1 MTGRYGLLGEHLGH
15 SFSPQIHA
23 VLGCPD
29 YGLYEV
35 EPEKLAEFLE
45 TTPLLGMNVTI
56 PYKKAVVPLCSALS
70 PAAKRI
76 GSVNTLRRTPEGWY
90 GDNTDYA
97 GFRYMLSSLGFDPA
111 GEKMVVFGTG
121 GASVTACAVLR
132 DLGAAEVTAVSRSGP
147 ENYGNLDRHRDARLV
162 VNATPVGMY
171 PDNGRAAA
179 SLRSFPECRAVL
191 DLIYNPARTA
201 LLLEAEELGIPCR
214 NGLGMLAAQAHGS
227 EEVFLGRSLPEVLIK
242 TAADSVRRTTEN
254 LILIGMPG
262 CGKTRLGKLLAKELG
277 RPFLDADEVLTREAG
292 RSPAEIIR
300 QDGEAAFRDLETG
313 VLAELGKGSGAVI
326 ATGGGCVVR
335 PENRNLLRQ
344 NGRVFWLRR
353 DLSKLPVTDRPLSQS
368 VGPEELYRRRKD
380 LYAAFADH
388 RVENNGSPKT
398 AVKEILEIWEKNC

>member
-1 MTGRYGLLGEHLGH
+1 MTDRFGLLGEHLGH

-45 TTPLLGMNVTI
+45 TTPLRGMNVTI

-97 GFRYMLSSLGFDPA
+97 GFRYMLSSLGFNPA
-111 GEKMVVFGTG
+111 GEKAVVFGTG

-227 EEVFLGRSLPEVLIK
+227 EEVFLGRSLPEELIK

-353 DLSKLPVTDRPLSQS
+353 DLSRLPVSDRPLSQS

-388 RVENNGSPKT
+388 RVENNGSAKT
-398 AVKEILEIWEKNC
+398 AVKEILELWEKNC

>member
-1 MTGRYGLLGEHLGH
+1 MKARFGLLGEHLGH

-35 EPEKLAEFLE
+35 EPDKLEEFLE

-56 PYKKAVVPLCSALS
+56 PYKKAVVPLCASLS
-70 PAAKRI
+70 PAARRI
-76 GSVNTLRRTPEGWY
+76 GSVNTLRRTRSGWY

-97 GFRYMLSSLGFDPA
+97 GFGYMLSSVGFDPR
-111 GEKMVVFGTG
+111 GEKAVVFGTG
-121 GASVTACAVLR
+121 GAGVTVCAVLR
-132 DLGAAEVTAVSRSGP
+132 DLGAAEVTPISRTGP
-147 ENYGNLDRHRDARLV
+147 ENYGSLDRHRDARLV

-171 PDNGRAAA
+171 PENGRAAA
-179 SLRSFPECRAVL
+179 SLQSFPECRAAL

-201 LLLEAEELGIPCR
+201 LLLEAEKLGIPCR

-227 EEVFLGRSLPEVLIK
+227 EEVFLDRSLPKELIEK
-242 TAADSVRRTTEN
+242 AAGSVGKTTEN

-262 CGKTRLGKLLAKELG
+262 CGKTRLGKLLARELG
-277 RPFLDADEVLTREAG
+277 RPFLDADAVLAEKAG
-292 RSPAEIIR
+292 RSPEEIIR
-300 QDGEAAFRDLETG
+300 QDGEEAFRELETR

-335 PENRNLLRQ
+335 EANRDLLRQ
-344 NGRVFWLRR
+344 NGRVFWVRR
-353 DLSKLPVTDRPLSQS
+353 ELSKLPVSNRPLSQS
-368 VGPEELYRRRKD
+368 IGPEELYRRRKD

-388 RVENNGSPKT
+388 RIENNGSPK
-398 AVKEILEIWEKNC
+398 AAAKEILEKWERSF

>member
-1 MTGRYGLLGEHLGH
+1 MTNRFGLLGEHLGH

-35 EPEKLAEFLE
+35 APEKLAEFLE

-56 PYKKAVVPLCSALS
+56 PYKKAVVPLCAALS
-70 PAAKRI
+70 PAAERI
-76 GSVNTLRRTPEGWY
+76 GSVNTLRRTSEGWY

-111 GEKMVVFGTG
+111 GEKAVVFGTG

-132 DLGAAEVTAVSRSGP
+132 DLGAAEVTAISRTGP

-171 PDNGRAAA
+171 PENGKAAA
-179 SLRSFPECRAVL
+179 NLRSFPECRAVL

-201 LLLEAEELGIPCR
+201 LLLEAEKLGIPCR

-227 EEVFLGRSLPEVLIK
+227 EEVFLGRSLPE
-242 TAADSVRRTTEN
+242 D

-262 CGKTRLGKLLAKELG
+262 CGKTRLGKLLARELD

-292 RSPAEIIR
+292 RSPAKIIR
-300 QDGEAAFRDLETG
+300 QEGEAAFRDLETQ

-326 ATGGGCVVR
+326 ATGGGCVMR
-335 PENRNLLRQ
+335 PENRDLLRQ
-344 NGRVFWLRR
+344 NGRIFWLRR
-353 DLSKLPVTDRPLSQS
+353 DLGKLPVSNRPLSQS

-388 RVENNGSPKT
+388 RVENNGSPK
-398 AVKEILEIWEKNC
+398 AAAKEILELWEKSC

>member
-1 MTGRYGLLGEHLGH
+1 MTNRFGLLGEHLGH

-23 VLGCPD
+23 VLGSPD

-35 EPEKLAEFLE
+35 EPEKLTEFLE

-56 PYKKAVVPLCSALS
+56 PYKKAVVPLCAALS
-70 PAAKRI
+70 PAARRI
-76 GSVNTLRRTPEGWY
+76 GSVNTLRRTPQGWY

-97 GFRYMLSSLGFDPA
+97 GFRYMLSSVGFDPKGKKA
-111 GEKMVVFGTG
+111 VVFGTG
-121 GASVTACAVLR
+121 GAGVTVCAVLR
-132 DLGAAEVTAVSRSGP
+132 DLGVAEVISVSRTGP
-147 ENYGNLDRHRDARLV
+147 ENYGNLDRHRDAELV

-171 PDNGRAAA
+171 PENGRAAA
-179 SLRSFPECRAVL
+179 GLGSFPRCRAVL

-201 LLLEAEELGIPCR
+201 LLLEAEELGIPFR

-227 EEVFLGRSLPEVLIK
+227 EEVFLDKTLPGELIEK
-242 TAADSVRRTTEN
+242 AAGSVGKTTEN

-262 CGKTRLGKLLAKELG
+262 CGKTRLGKLLAKALD
-277 RPFLDADEVLTREAG
+277 RPFLDADAVLTREAG

-300 QDGEAAFRDLETG
+300 QDGEAAFRAMETR
-313 VLAELGKGSGAVI
+313 VLAELGKGSGTVI

-344 NGRVFWLRR
+344 NGRVFWVRR
-353 DLSKLPVTDRPLSQS
+353 ELARLPVSDRPLSQS

-388 RVENNGSPKT
+388 QAENNGSPEA
-398 AVKEILEIWEKNC
+398 AVKEILEQWEKSF

>member
-1 MTGRYGLLGEHLGH
+1 MTNRFGLLGEHLSH

-35 EPEKLAEFLE
+35 EPDKLAEFLE

-56 PYKKAVVPLCSALS
+56 PYKKAVVPLCAALS
-70 PAAKRI
+70 PAAERI
-76 GSVNTLRRTPEGWY
+76 GSVNTLRRTSEGWY

-111 GEKMVVFGTG
+111 GEKAVVFGTG
-121 GASVTACAVLR
+121 GASVTACTVLR
-132 DLGAAEVTAVSRSGP
+132 DLGAAEVTAISRTGP
-147 ENYGNLDRHRDARLV
+147 DHYGNLDRHRDARLV

-171 PDNGRAAA
+171 PENGKAAA

-201 LLLEAEELGIPCR
+201 LLLEAETLGIPCR

-227 EEVFLGRSLPEVLIK
+227 EEVFLGHSLPEDLIEK
-242 TAADSVRRTTEN
+242 ASGSVRKLTEN

-262 CGKTRLGKLLAKELG
+262 CGKTRLGKLLAKELD
-277 RPFLDADEVLTREAG
+277 RPFLDADEVLTRKAG
-292 RSPAEIIR
+292 QSPAEIIR
-300 QDGEAAFRDLETG
+300 QEGEAAFRDLETR

-326 ATGGGCVVR
+326 ATGGGCVMR

-344 NGRVFWLRR
+344 NGRIFWLRR
-353 DLSKLPVTDRPLSQS
+353 DLSKLPVSNRPLSQS

-388 RVENNGSPKT
+388 RVENNGSPK
-398 AVKEILEIWEKNC
+398 AAAKEILELWEKSC